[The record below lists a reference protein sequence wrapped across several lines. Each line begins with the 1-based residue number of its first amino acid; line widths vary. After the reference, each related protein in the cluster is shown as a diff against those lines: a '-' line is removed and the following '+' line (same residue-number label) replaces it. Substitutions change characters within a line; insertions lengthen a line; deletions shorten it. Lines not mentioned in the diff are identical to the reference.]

1 MEETGWLSCPG
12 GARKVRVPN
21 PGSAAWLTT
30 PSGAR
35 TPSRSPWIRTSRAHS
50 STFHAID
57 ARARRAPAL
66 QPFPAERAAIR
77 NRPRGE
83 KSCITLLCQE
93 SHLTTS
99 MDAQGS
105 KAQRPCEFLKIFGK
119 VPTFYGFSRLLW
131 SRASRRDERIIQILS
146 PQLSGTSDQPL
157 GAILRADISPR
168 PSTAPSTWAEY
179 SRTLDVWRA

>member
-12 GARKVRVPN
+12 GARKVRGPN

-50 STFHAID
+50 STFHAIE

-77 NRPRGE
+77 NRPRGK

-105 KAQRPCEFLKIFGK
+105 KAQRPCEFLKIFGN
-119 VPTFYGFSRLLW
+119 VPTFTVFPVCFGPWRLGGTKELFRFYRLNCRGPVTSRW
-131 SRASRRDERIIQILS
+131 E
-146 PQLSGTSDQPL
+146 PF
-157 GAILRADISPR
+157 
-168 PSTAPSTWAEY
+168 
-179 SRTLDVWRA
+179 

>member
-1 MEETGWLSCPG
+1 MTRW
-12 GARKVRVPN
+12 
-21 PGSAAWLTT
+21 
-30 PSGAR
+30 
-35 TPSRSPWIRTSRAHS
+35 
-50 STFHAID
+50 
-57 ARARRAPAL
+57 ARRAPAL

-146 PQLSGTSDQPL
+146 PQLSGTSDQTL
-157 GAILRADISPR
+157 GAILQPDISPR
-168 PSTAPSTWAEY
+168 PGTARSTWAEY
-179 SRTLDVWRA
+179 SGTLDVQCIKIQMSPFPRCAMCIHSHKSFGPKRDKQFPVGHLNIS

>member
-12 GARKVRVPN
+12 GARKVRGPN

-30 PSGAR
+30 PPGAR
-35 TPSRSPWIRTSRAHS
+35 TPSRSPSAPHALTRAHS
-50 STFHAID
+50 TPLT
-57 ARARRAPAL
+57 RARRAPAL
-66 QPFPAERAAIR
+66 QPFPAEQAAIR

-105 KAQRPCEFLKIFGK
+105 KAQRPCEFLKIFGN

-131 SRASRRDERIIQILS
+131 SLASRRDERIIQILS

-168 PSTAPSTWAEY
+168 PSTARSTWAEY